1 MAHVHVTI
9 LVEQGFVPTELALV
23 QDVLRIATRLGQGI
37 GFDTRLCT
45 TAGTDLVEGMGG
57 IFVRAVPLSLDEA
70 MRPDHLVVLGGAGIA
85 ARFEQLR
92 ARLRWSERMGQSII
106 LMSDA
111 ASEWRLLNPEAGQI
125 TSHWEDHQ
133 VWSTALCQQGGGL
146 ALFSTSGRITTA
158 AGMMSA
164 ADVILSQI
172 VAPRSSWLAQA
183 VANVL
188 LLDRIRDGAAQQ
200 PRSEND
206 VNALRLVKLE
216 TTIAAMEGN
225 LEDPLS
231 TADLAAVAG
240 LSVRQFERKFKTFLG
255 QSPMAFYRSLRLR
268 RARTLIE
275 QTALPVS
282 EISVACGFGSPS
294 SFSRHYANA
303 FGVSPTRRRTQLSAK
318 AVPFGPTSKT
328 QGYQDAPVP
337 FSAHTPRPSVHAAGA
352 DETPV
357 RRIGC

>member
-1 MAHVHVTI
+1 MAHIQVTI
-9 LVEQGFVPTELALV
+9 LVEQGFAPTELALV
-23 QDVLRIATRLGQGI
+23 QDVLRIAGRLGQGI
-37 GFDTRLCT
+37 CFDTRLCT

-57 IFVRAVPLSLDEA
+57 IFVRAAPFALDVA
-70 MRPDHLVVLGGAGIA
+70 IRPDHLVVLGGAGIA

-111 ASEWRLLNPEAGQI
+111 ASEWQLRNPETVQI

-133 VWSTALCQQGGGL
+133 VWSTALCDQSCGL
-146 ALFSTSGRITTA
+146 PIFTTSGRITTA
-158 AGMMSA
+158 AGMVSA
-164 ADVILSQI
+164 ADVIPIRI
-172 VAPRSSWLAQA
+172 VAPRSSWLALA
-183 VANVL
+183 VGNVL
-188 LLDRIRDGAAQQ
+188 LMDRIRDGAAQQ

-206 VNALRLVKLE
+206 VNALPLVKLE
-216 TTIAAMEGN
+216 TTIAAMEGH

-231 TADLAAVAG
+231 TADLADVEG

-255 QSPMAFYRSLRLR
+255 QSPMAFYRTLRLR

-275 QTALPVS
+275 QTALS
-282 EISVACGFGSPS
+282 ITEISVACGFGSPS

-303 FGVSPTRRRTQLSAK
+303 FGVSPSRRRAELSAK
-318 AVPFGPTSKT
+318 AVPFGPTSQS
-328 QGYQDAPVP
+328 QGYQNAPVP
-337 FSAHTPRPSVHAAGA
+337 LSAHTPRPSVHAAGA

>member
-1 MAHVHVTI
+1 MTTVQVTI

-23 QDVLRIATRLGQGI
+23 QDVLRIAGRLGQGI
-37 GFDTRLCT
+37 SFEARLCT

-57 IFVRAVPLSLDEA
+57 ILVRAEPLALGEEV
-70 MRPDHLVVLGGAGIA
+70 MPDHLVVLGGAGIA

-92 ARLRWSERMGQSII
+92 ARLRWSERMGLSII

-111 ASEWRLLNPEAGQI
+111 ASEWQRLNPEGEQL

-133 VWSTALCQQGGGL
+133 VWSTVLCQQGGGL

-164 ADVILSQI
+164 ADVILSQV

-183 VANVL
+183 VGNIL
-188 LLDRIRDGAAQQ
+188 LMDRIRDGAALQ

-240 LSVRQFERKFKTFLG
+240 LSVRQFERKFKTLLG

-268 RARTLIE
+268 RAKALIE
-275 QTALPVS
+275 QTAMTVT
-282 EISVACGFGSPS
+282 EISVACGFGSLS
-294 SFSRHYANA
+294 SFSKHYANM
-303 FGVSPTRRRTQLSAK
+303 FGVSPSRRRTQLSAQV
-318 AVPFGPTSKT
+318 AAFGPSLTTK
-328 QGYQDAPVP
+328 GYQDAPVP
-337 FSAHTPRPSVHAAGA
+337 FSAHSPRPSIDPAGA
-352 DETPV
+352 DEAPV
-357 RRIGC
+357 RRIGR

>member
-1 MAHVHVTI
+1 MTTVQITI

-23 QDVLRIATRLGQGI
+23 QDVLRIAGRLGQGI
-37 GFDTRLCT
+37 RFDTQVCT
-45 TAGTDLVEGMGG
+45 TAGNDLIEGMGG
-57 IFVRAVPLSLDEA
+57 MFIRAQPLALGEEV
-70 MRPDHLVVLGGAGIA
+70 MPDHLIVLGGAGIT
-85 ARFEQLR
+85 ARFAQLR
-92 ARLRWSERMGQSII
+92 ARLRWSERMGLNII

-111 ASEWRLLNPEAGQI
+111 ASEWQRLNPEGGQL

-133 VWSTALCQQGGGL
+133 LWSTALCHQGGDL

-164 ADVILSQI
+164 ADVILGQI

-183 VANVL
+183 VGNIL
-188 LLDRIRDGAAQQ
+188 LMDRIRDGAARQ

-206 VNALRLVKLE
+206 VNALRLVNLE

-231 TADLAAVAG
+231 TTDLAALAG
-240 LSVRQFERKFKTFLG
+240 LSVRQFERRFRNALG
-255 QSPMAFYRSLRLR
+255 QSPMAFYRTLRLR
-268 RARTLIE
+268 RAKALIE
-275 QTALPVS
+275 QTAMKIT

-294 SFSRHYANA
+294 GFSKHYANM
-303 FGVSPTRRRTQLSAK
+303 FGVSPSRRRTQLSAK
-318 AVPFGPTSKT
+318 AVPFGPTSNT

-337 FSAHTPRPSVHAAGA
+337 FSAHPPCPSVHAAGA

-357 RRIGC
+357 RRTGR

>member
-1 MAHVHVTI
+1 MLNVRVTI

-23 QDVLRIATRLGQGI
+23 QDVLRIAGRLGQGI
-37 GFDTRLCT
+37 CFDTRLCT
-45 TAGTDLVEGMGG
+45 TAGEDLVEGVGG
-57 IFVRAVPLSLDEA
+57 IFVRAVPLALDDA
-70 MRPDHLVVLGGAGIA
+70 IRPDHLVVLGGAGIA

-111 ASEWRLLNPEAGQI
+111 ASEWQRLNSDAGQ
-125 TSHWEDHQ
+125 TTNHWEDHQ
-133 VWSTALCQQGGGL
+133 IRSTALCEQGRGL
-146 ALFSTSGRITTA
+146 PLFRTSGRITTA
-158 AGMMSA
+158 AGMISA
-164 ADVILSQI
+164 ADVILDRI
-172 VAPRSSWLAQA
+172 VAPRSAWLAQA
-183 VANVL
+183 VGNVL
-188 LLDRIRDGAAQQ
+188 LMGRIRDGAAPQ

-206 VNALRLVKLE
+206 VNALRLVNLE
-216 TTIAAMEGN
+216 TTIAAMEDH
-225 LEDPLS
+225 LEDPLT

-294 SFSRHYANA
+294 SFSKLYTSA
-303 FGVSPTRRRTQLSAK
+303 FGLSPTRRRAQLSAK
-318 AVPFGPTSKT
+318 AAQCGRTSQS
-328 QGYQDAPVP
+328 QGYQNAPVP
-337 FSAHTPRPSVHAAGA
+337 LPAHTLRPSLHSAGT

-357 RRIGC
+357 RRTGR